1 MSEPETGTT
10 GTAADPAGPW
20 GAEPDELAIARD
32 SHSLAQ
38 QLEALLIVA
47 EEPLNAI
54 TLAAATARPVR
65 EVRAAIDRL
74 RADYDGESY
83 GVYDGGSYCES
94 SGVSGG
100 GSCGCGVHQGA
111 GSGPSGEG
119 TGEAGSGAAHQSGR
133 KPRGFEL
140 REVSGG
146 FRFYVRSS
154 LDPVVSDFVRQE
166 RSAKLSQ
173 AALETLAVIAYRQPI
188 TRGQVAQIRAVNVD
202 SVVRTLLSHSLVEEV
217 GRHEET
223 GATLYG
229 TTAVLLDRLGIGDIA
244 ELPHISPLLDDGAEG
259 FEHEM
264 L

>member
-1 MSEPETGTT
+1 MTEPVLE
-10 GTAADPAGPW
+10 AS
-20 GAEPDELAIARD
+20 DELLTARAT
-32 SHSLAQ
+32 HSLTQ

-47 EEPLNAI
+47 EESLDEV
-54 TLAAATARPVR
+54 TLAAALDRPLH
-65 EVRAAIDRL
+65 EVRAALKQL
-74 RADYDGESY
+74 RDDYDGLISN
-83 GVYDGGSYCES
+83 DS
-94 SGVSGG
+94 
-100 GSCGCGVHQGA
+100 GA
-111 GSGPSGEG
+111 GPGADEPGDS
-119 TGEAGSGAAHQSGR
+119 GSGSHGNRAR
-133 KPRGFEL
+133 EPRGFEL

-146 FRFYVRSS
+146 YRFYVRAS
-154 LDPVVSDFVRQE
+154 LDSVVADFMRQE

-173 AALETLAVIAYRQPI
+173 AALETLAVIAYRQPV

-229 TTAVLLDRLGIGDIA
+229 TTAVLLDRLGIGDIS

-259 FEHEM
+259 FEHEV

>member
-1 MSEPETGTT
+1 MTEPVLDVID
-10 GTAADPAGPW
+10 AASDPAGRTDSDPT
-20 GAEPDELAIARD
+20 GELAHARET
-32 SHSLAQ
+32 HSLAQ

-47 EEPLNAI
+47 EEPLDAVI
-54 TLAAATARPVR
+54 LAAATDRPVR

-74 RADYDGESY
+74 RADYDG
-83 GVYDGGSYCES
+83 
-94 SGVSGG
+94 
-100 GSCGCGVHQGA
+100 A
-111 GSGPSGEG
+111 GSGSGIAEL
-119 TGEAGSGAAHQSGR
+119 GEAGSGSAGSPECA
-133 KPRGFEL
+133 PRGFEL

-146 FRFYVRSS
+146 FRFYVRAS

-173 AALETLAVIAYRQPI
+173 AALETLAVIAYRQPV
-188 TRGQVAQIRAVNVD
+188 TRGQIAQIRAVNVD

-229 TTAVLLDRLGIGDIA
+229 TTAVLLDRLGIGDVS

-259 FEHEM
+259 FEQEM